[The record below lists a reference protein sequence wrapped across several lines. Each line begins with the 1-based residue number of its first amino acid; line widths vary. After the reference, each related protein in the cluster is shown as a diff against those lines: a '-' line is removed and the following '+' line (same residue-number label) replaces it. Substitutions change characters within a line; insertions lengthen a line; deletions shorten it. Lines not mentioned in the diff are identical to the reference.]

1 MSSGRLSP
9 SKSVLQLLVAGS
21 TAAVTACSPADV
33 RIVLG
38 YEGMGRYVAAAQ
50 ASPEP
55 DLAALF
61 QEHVVEPIWEA
72 CAAGAELESYV
83 APMLSQPIVD
93 LDGLDRAVDA
103 LTESDTRAV
112 VEEAVERAARALPGP
127 ATTVCV
133 FAVDPLW
140 TWIRDDMSG
149 VSGVTP
155 GAGRV
160 WIQIY
165 PEGDWQVEIGPAV
178 AHEYHH
184 SVRMAL
190 MQEPIAETNL
200 IGGMVLEGMA
210 DSFVRVLYPDRALDP
225 WTDALTPEQETAAWE
240 VMQPYLETTGID
252 TVDSFLFGS
261 RDDVPRWAGYTIG
274 FHIVQAF
281 LQRNPEASVASWTPL
296 DSREILTRSGYSGE
310 R

>member
-1 MSSGRLSP
+1 MTTGRLSP

-21 TAAVTACSPADV
+21 TAAVTACSPV
-33 RIVLG
+33 EVTIVLG
-38 YEGMGRYVAAAQ
+38 YEGMERYVAAAQ

-61 QEHVVEPIWEA
+61 QEHVVAPVWEA

-83 APMLSQPIVD
+83 APMLSTIED

-103 LTESDTRAV
+103 LIESDTGAL

-127 ATTVCV
+127 PTTVCV

-140 TWIRDDMSG
+140 TWVRYDLNG
-149 VSGVTP
+149 VSGFTP

-165 PEGDWQVEIGPAV
+165 PEGDWQVQIGPAI

-190 MQEPIAETNL
+190 LQEPVAETNL
-200 IGGMVLEGMA
+200 IGGMVLEGLA
-210 DSFVRVLYPDRALDP
+210 DSFTRVLYPDRPLDP
-225 WTDALTPEQETAAWE
+225 WIDALTREQETAAWE
-240 VMQPYLETTGID
+240 VMQPYLEITGD
-252 TVDSFLFGS
+252 TIASFLFGR
-261 RDDVPRWAGYTIG
+261 RDDLPRWAGYTIG

>member
-1 MSSGRLSP
+1 MSTGRPSP
-9 SKSVLQLLVAGS
+9 SKSVLQLLVTAA
-21 TAAVTACSPADV
+21 TAAVTACSSV
-33 RIVLG
+33 EVTIVLG

-50 ASPEP
+50 ASPES

-61 QEHVVEPIWEA
+61 QEHVVAPIWEA
-72 CAAGAELESYV
+72 CAAGAELELYV
-83 APMLSQPIVD
+83 TPMLSTIED

-103 LTESDTRAV
+103 LTESDTQV
-112 VEEAVERAARALPGP
+112 LVEEAVDRAARVLPGP
-127 ATTVCV
+127 PTTVCV

-140 TWIRDDMSG
+140 TYVRDNLNG

-165 PEGDWQVEIGPAV
+165 PEGDWQVEIGPAI

-190 MQEPIAETNL
+190 MKEPVAETDL
-200 IGGMVLEGMA
+200 VDEMVLEGLA
-210 DSFVRVLYPDRALDP
+210 DSFTRVLYPDRPLDP
-225 WTDALTPEQETAAWE
+225 WIDALTPEQETAAWE
-240 VMQPYLETTGID
+240 VMQPYLDTTGD
-252 TVDSFLFGS
+252 TVDSFLFGT
-261 RDDVPRWAGYTIG
+261 RDDLPRWAGYTIG

-281 LQRNPEASVASWTPL
+281 LQRNPEASVASWTSL

-310 R
+310 W